1 MIELLISLS
10 SITIIIGAIIL
21 MLITLYKPI
30 SIAHKNLLAITTL
43 SISLLLEMI
52 ILFNIDNSIYLYPN
66 ILNKFFIVDKFS
78 IIFDLMFLGGA
89 IFTLAINNRYFINRD
104 YYNGEFFSL
113 ILFSLFGMMM
123 LSHSN
128 ELISAFIS
136 LEVASISIYTLVGYK
151 NGDIKSS
158 EAMLKYIILGAL
170 ASSFFILGTA
180 LIYGVVGSTLF
191 GDIYQFIESNP
202 TQNLSMIIVGLSF
215 ILITILFKIGAVPFH
230 WWVLDVYHGAPFPI
244 TMFMASIFKIAL
256 FSILLRLYLVDFS
269 HFYNIFSPMLIS
281 IAIITLL
288 GGSLLA
294 ISQTNLKRMLAGSA
308 IVHSGYLLMALS
320 SIKSD
325 NQEASLAIMFYLV
338 SYLISAV
345 GAFGILSFVASHR
358 KRKLTFEEFKGFA
371 HQRPYLGAMM
381 SIFMLSLAGFP
392 STIGFL
398 GKFYIFM
405 SVIQS
410 GNIAL
415 AGFGI
420 IIAFISVYYYFK
432 LIALMYFYPSPHPK
446 EGYQFGITTIFIS
459 LLAIATIW
467 GGMGTKLISFLPSG
481 DILLEIAREALIQIG
496 V

>member
-1 MIELLISLS
+1 MIEFLISLS
-10 SITIIIGAIIL
+10 LTTIIIGAIVL
-21 MLITLYKPI
+21 MLITLYKSI
-30 SIAHKNLLAITTL
+30 SIAHKNLLAIGIL
-43 SISLLLEMI
+43 FVAFLLQLI
-52 ILFNIDNSIYLYPN
+52 ILLNIDKSIYLYPDIFN
-66 ILNKFFIVDKFS
+66 HSFIVDKLS
-78 IIFDLMFLGGA
+78 TIFDLMFLGGA

-113 ILFSLFGMMM
+113 ILWSVFGMMM
-123 LSHSN
+123 LSHAN

-151 NGDIKSS
+151 KDDIKSS

-180 LIYGVVGSTLF
+180 LIYGAVGSTGF
-191 GDIYQFIESNP
+191 GDIHNFIESHP
-202 TQNLSMIIVGLSF
+202 TQDLSMIIVGLSF

-230 WWVLDVYHGAPFPI
+230 SWVIDVYHGAPFPI
-244 TMFMASIFKIAL
+244 TMFMASILKIAL

-269 HFYNIFSPMLIS
+269 HFYNIFSPMLTF
-281 IAIITLL
+281 IALITLL

-294 ISQTNLKRMLAGSA
+294 ISQTNLKRMLAGSS

-338 SYLISAV
+338 SYVISAI

-371 HQRPYLGAMM
+371 HQRPFLGAMM
-381 SIFMLSLAGFP
+381 TIFMLSLAGFP

-420 IIAFISVYYYFK
+420 AIAFISVYYYFK

-446 EGYQFGITTIFIS
+446 EKYSFSITTVVIS

-467 GGMGTKLISFLPSG
+467 GGIGTKLISFLPSG
-481 DILLEIAREALIQIG
+481 DVLLEIAREALMQI
-496 V
+496 